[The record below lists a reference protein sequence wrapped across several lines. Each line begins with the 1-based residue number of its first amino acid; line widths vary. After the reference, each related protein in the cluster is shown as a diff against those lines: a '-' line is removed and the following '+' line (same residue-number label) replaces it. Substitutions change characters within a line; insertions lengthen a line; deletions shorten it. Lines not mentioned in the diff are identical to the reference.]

1 MNNMEK
7 SRVLL
12 LNVKSILKIVNEKNT
27 FINIIEFINY
37 SIDRIDND
45 KEVMNSSE
53 MINLE
58 KRKVINYKNQS
69 VDKFHHDILEM
80 IDNNSSTKFLIFKN

>member
-1 MNNMEK
+1 MNRVKK
-7 SRVLL
+7 SRTLL
-12 LNVKSILKIVNEKNT
+12 LNVKSILNIVSEKNA
-27 FINIIEFINY
+27 FIKFIKSINN
-37 SIDRIDND
+37 SIDKIDND

>member
-1 MNNMEK
+1 MNDVGK
-7 SRVLL
+7 SRILL
-12 LNVKSILKIVNEKNT
+12 LNVKSILKIINEKNT
-27 FINIIEFINY
+27 FVNIIKSINY